1 MSVLEVGRDV
11 CVCDNGVE
19 VELQHTRWWPM
30 WWTMVVVGTV
40 VVVVV
45 VTVVGVDND
54 EWGDI
59 NGHRFH
65 DGPHTIFE

>member
-1 MSVLEVGRDV
+1 
-11 CVCDNGVE
+11 
-19 VELQHTRWWPM
+19 M